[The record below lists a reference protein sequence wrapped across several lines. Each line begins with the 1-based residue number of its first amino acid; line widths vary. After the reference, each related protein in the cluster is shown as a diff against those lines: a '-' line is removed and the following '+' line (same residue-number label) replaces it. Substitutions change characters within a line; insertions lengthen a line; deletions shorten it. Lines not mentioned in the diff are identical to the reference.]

1 MKILVNGQLIEYKD
15 EGSGRVILLLHGWG
29 ANLVTFDQLTNH
41 LAKKF
46 RVIRFDFPGFG
57 QSPKPDEDW
66 SVSDY
71 ARITR
76 DFLQKLKVKEVHA
89 IIAHSF
95 GGRIVIK
102 GVSLGYLQ
110 PQKIVLIGTA
120 GVKPRQSFKKN
131 VYKGIAKAGKFAT
144 SLPILNKAQP
154 ALRKRLYSAAGSTDY
169 LHAGQMRKIFLNT
182 INEDLLPEVA
192 QITQP
197 TLLIWGEND
206 TETPLKDANSM
217 LKLLKNGQLIVIPN
231 TGHFVYIE
239 ANERVIKEL
248 ESFLI

>member
-1 MKILVNGQLIEYKD
+1 MKIIIDGQLIEYKD

-29 ANLVTFDQLTNH
+29 TNLDTFEQLSSHFVRN
-41 LAKKF
+41 F

-57 QSPKPDEDW
+57 QSPKPANDW

-71 ARITR
+71 AKITR
-76 DFLQKLKVKEVHA
+76 DLLQKLKVKEIHA

-102 GVSLGYLQ
+102 GVSLDYFQ

-192 QITQP
+192 QISQP
-197 TLLIWGEND
+197 TLMIWGQND

-217 LKLLKNGQLIVIPN
+217 LKLLKNGRLVVIPN
-231 TGHFVYIE
+231 MGHFVYIE
-239 ANERVIKEL
+239 ANDKVVKEL
-248 ESFLI
+248 ESFLV